1 MQVITK
7 SAAET
12 EKIGAL
18 VGEKLERGMVVVL
31 TGELGAGK
39 TAFARGVARGLGVR
53 DPVTSPTFTLIQEYT
68 GRLPLYHFDV
78 YRLQDPGELEDLGY
92 DEYIEGDGVCLIEWG
107 DLVREFLPST
117 YLEVHL
123 SGRDTT
129 RSLTFTPRGGRYEK
143 LVEELK
149 ASVDPGSGDGYSY
162 GQRGPH

>member
-1 MQVITK
+1 VQVTTK

-12 EKIGAL
+12 ERIGAL
-18 VGEKLERGMVVVL
+18 LGQKLERGMVVVL

-53 DPVTSPTFTLIQEYT
+53 EPVTSPTFTLIQEYT

-78 YRLQDPGELEDLGY
+78 YRLQDPGELEALGY
-92 DEYIEGDGVCLIEWG
+92 DEYIEGDGVSIIEWG
-107 DLVREFLPST
+107 DLVGEFLPPT

-123 SGRDTT
+123 SGQDAT
-129 RSLTFTPRGGRYEK
+129 RILTFTPRGSRYEK

-149 ASVDPGSGDGYSY
+149 ASVDPGS
-162 GQRGPH
+162 

>member
-1 MQVITK
+1 VQVTTK

-12 EKIGAL
+12 ERIGAL
-18 VGEKLERGMVVVL
+18 LGQNLERGMVVVL

-78 YRLQDPGELEDLGY
+78 YRLQEPGELADLGY
-92 DEYIEGDGVCLIEWG
+92 DEYLEGDGVCLIEWG
-107 DLVREFLPST
+107 DLVRELLPPT

-129 RSLTFTPRGGRYEK
+129 RFLTFIPRGGRYEK

-149 ASVDPGSGDGYSY
+149 ARVDSGS
-162 GQRGPH
+162 

>member
-1 MQVITK
+1 VQVTTK

-12 EKIGAL
+12 ERIGAL
-18 VGEKLERGMVVVL
+18 LGQKLERGMVVVL

-78 YRLQDPGELEDLGY
+78 YRLQEPGELADLGY
-92 DEYIEGDGVCLIEWG
+92 DEYLEGDGVCLIEWG
-107 DLVREFLPST
+107 DLVRELLPPT

-129 RSLTFTPRGGRYEK
+129 RFLTFIPRGGRYEK

-149 ASVDPGSGDGYSY
+149 ARVDSGS
-162 GQRGPH
+162 

>member
-1 MQVITK
+1 
-7 SAAET
+7 
-12 EKIGAL
+12 
-18 VGEKLERGMVVVL
+18 MVVVL

-78 YRLQDPGELEDLGY
+78 YRLQEPGELADLGY
-92 DEYIEGDGVCLIEWG
+92 DEYLEGDGVCLIEWG
-107 DLVREFLPST
+107 DLVRELLPPT

-129 RSLTFTPRGGRYEK
+129 RFLTFIPRGGRYEK

-149 ASVDPGSGDGYSY
+149 ARVDSGS
-162 GQRGPH
+162 

>member
-1 MQVITK
+1 MQVTTK

-12 EKIGAL
+12 ERIGAL
-18 VGEKLERGMVVVL
+18 LGQKLERGMVVVL

-78 YRLQDPGELEDLGY
+78 YRLQEPGELADLGY
-92 DEYIEGDGVCLIEWG
+92 DEYLEGDGVCLIEWG
-107 DLVREFLPST
+107 DLVRELLPPT

-129 RSLTFTPRGGRYEK
+129 RFLTFIPRGGRYEK

-149 ASVDPGSGDGYSY
+149 ARVDSGS
-162 GQRGPH
+162 

>member
-1 MQVITK
+1 MQVTTK

-12 EKIGAL
+12 ERIGAL
-18 VGEKLERGMVVVL
+18 LGQNLERGMVVVL

-78 YRLQDPGELEDLGY
+78 YRLQEPGELADLGY
-92 DEYIEGDGVCLIEWG
+92 DEYLEGDGVCLIEWG
-107 DLVREFLPST
+107 DLVRELLPPT

-129 RSLTFTPRGGRYEK
+129 RFLTFIPRGGRYEK

-149 ASVDPGSGDGYSY
+149 ARVDSGS
-162 GQRGPH
+162 